1 MVGVML
7 CTLCVVN
14 VRHTIRLDGK
24 ALYMDIR
31 GGHALTILDPD
42 AVRNSPLRV
51 LSPSRECVDDTNASG
66 PRLAMDS

>member
-7 CTLCVVN
+7 CTLCAVN
-14 VRHTIRLDGK
+14 VQHTIRLDGK

-31 GGHALTILDPD
+31 GGHALTLLNSGV
-42 AVRNSPLRV
+42 VRNSPLWV
-51 LSPSRECVDDTNASG
+51 LSPWRECVDDTNASG